1 VWDVSNKN
9 DILKRYGR
17 YSVELAQHL
26 KEGATLNVEEQEY
39 LENHLL
45 IVQLALAMSKHA
57 RPKRSVPVRGE

>member
-1 VWDVSNKN
+1 MSNKN
-9 DILKRYGR
+9 DILKLYGR

-26 KEGATLNVEEQEY
+26 TGTSLNLEEQVY